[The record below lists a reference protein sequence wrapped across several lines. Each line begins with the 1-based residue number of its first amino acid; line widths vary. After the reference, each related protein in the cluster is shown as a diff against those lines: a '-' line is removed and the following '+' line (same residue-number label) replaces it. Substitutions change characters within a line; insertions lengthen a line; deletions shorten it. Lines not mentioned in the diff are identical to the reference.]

1 MKYICETQVNN
12 ALPLRIPKFRV
23 FTPINR
29 VFAASVVA
37 VAVSCH
43 IPSSPQ
49 YGSRIFRSLLSA
61 WYHLGLFVDSG
72 SIRATLLAFHYI
84 PSGMESTS
92 SRFPT
97 SHVQENYLSH
107 ISTSFSWER
116 IYNWVASRVAD
127 PRMVQL
133 IVSVPFHVE
142 TMCWAHIRGTSA
154 FGMFGLS
161 LLLCQSDTPI
171 RRSSPY

>member
-1 MKYICETQVNN
+1 MFHDQSQMMKYIYETQVNN

-61 WYHLGLFVDSG
+61 WYHLGLFVGSG

-84 PSGMESTS
+84 PSGKESIS

-97 SHVQENYLSH
+97 SHVQENYLSR
-107 ISTSFSWER
+107 ISTSCSWER

-127 PRMVQL
+127 PRMAQL
-133 IVSVPFHVE
+133 IVSVPFHVD
-142 TMCWAHIRGTSA
+142 G
-154 FGMFGLS
+154 FVYPNLS
-161 LLLCQSDTPI
+161 QLANI
-171 RRSSPY
+171 